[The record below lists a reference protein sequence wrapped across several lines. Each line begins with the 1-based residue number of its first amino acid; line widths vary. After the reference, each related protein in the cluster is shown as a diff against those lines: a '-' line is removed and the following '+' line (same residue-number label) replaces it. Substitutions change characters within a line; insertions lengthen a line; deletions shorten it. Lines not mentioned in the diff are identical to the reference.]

1 MRFDLPDDKRLVHT
15 LVIPVRWGDMDA
27 AGHVNNAM
35 YFRYFET
42 VRLDWLQQARGGA
55 ELYADGTGPVLVN
68 AFCNFLRQLRFPA
81 DVVARHYVG
90 RAGRSSI
97 ETFLTLERTDEPG
110 QPYATGGGKLVW
122 TDVSTEKSIPLPDW
136 LRALAVG

>member
-1 MRFDLPDDKRLVHT
+1 MRFDLPDHKQLVHM

-27 AGHVNNAM
+27 AGHVNNTL

-42 VRLDWLQQARGGA
+42 VRLEWLERASGG
-55 ELYADGTGPVLVN
+55 LYRDGTGPVLVN
-68 AFCNFLRQLRFPA
+68 AFCSFLRQLRYPA

-97 ETFLTLERTDEPG
+97 ETFVTLARSDAPDDFV
-110 QPYATGGGKLVW
+110 ATGGGKLVW
-122 TDVSTEKSIPLPDW
+122 TDLQAERGVPLPDW
-136 LRALAVG
+136 LRALAVGD